1 MIIGV
6 PKEIKEC
13 ENRVSLIPSSV
24 KTLIENDNIVY
35 VEKDAGEKI
44 GFTDAHYEEAGAK
57 ILETAEE
64 VYSKSEIIVKVKQ
77 IQKEEF
83 AMLKQGQTILS
94 YVHLAIN
101 KELLDIALKKK
112 ITMIAYETIQMQD
125 GRLPLLTPV
134 SEIAGRV
141 SVQIGAKL
149 LENTYGGVGK
159 LIGGVPG
166 VYPSEVLIIGAGV
179 AGINAAKIAL
189 GMGADVTM
197 LDISPE
203 KLNIASKIFRSA
215 VKTAMSNKYN
225 IEKFTKSADIVI
237 GAVLTVGSKPPQ
249 LITEDMV
256 KKMKKGSIIIDLSID
271 QGGIVETIKEPTS
284 LANPTFEK
292 HGVIHYGVPNI
303 PSCVARTATISLNN
317 YILPYILKLATKGFI
332 AAVKST
338 PELYKGINTYQGKL
352 TNSDVAKAAGHPYSE
367 LSMLIG
373 F

>member
-13 ENRVSLIPSSV
+13 EYRVSLIPSSV
-24 KTLIENDNIVY
+24 KTLIENNNVVY
-35 VEKDAGEKI
+35 VEKGAGEKI
-44 GFTDAHYEEAGAK
+44 GFTDELYEEVGAK
-57 ILETAEE
+57 ILDTPAEL
-64 VYSKSEIIVKVKQ
+64 YSKSEIVVKVKEV
-77 IQKEEF
+77 QKDEF
-83 AMLKQGQTILS
+83 SLLKQGQTVLS
-94 YVHLAIN
+94 YVHLGIN
-101 KELLDIALKKK
+101 PELLEVSLKKK
-112 ITMIAYETIQMQD
+112 ITVIAFETIQKAD
-125 GRLPLLTPV
+125 GSLPLLTPV

-149 LENTYGGVGK
+149 MENTYGGVGK

-179 AGINAAKIAL
+179 AGINATKVAL
-189 GMGADVTM
+189 GMGADVTI

-203 KLNIASKIFRSA
+203 KLNIVSKIFRSA

-225 IEKFTKSADIVI
+225 VEKFTKTADIVI
-237 GAVLTVGSKPPQ
+237 GAVLNIGSKPPII
-249 LITEDMV
+249 LTEEIV
-256 KKMKKGSIIIDLSID
+256 KNMKKGSIIIDLSID

-284 LANPTFEK
+284 LDNPTFEK

-317 YILPYILKLATKGFI
+317 YILPYVLKLSTKGFI
-332 AAVKST
+332 AAVKSA
-338 PELYKGINTYQGKL
+338 PELYKGVNTYQGKL
-352 TNSDVAKAAGHPYSE
+352 TNPDVAKSSGKSYSE